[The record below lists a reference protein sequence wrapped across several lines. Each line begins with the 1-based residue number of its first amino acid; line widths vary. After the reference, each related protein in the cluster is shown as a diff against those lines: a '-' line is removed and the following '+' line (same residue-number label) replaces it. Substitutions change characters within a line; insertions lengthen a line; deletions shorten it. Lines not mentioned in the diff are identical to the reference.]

1 MELTGTEMIVEGLRQ
16 EKVKVIFGIPGAAI
30 MPLYDTFG
38 KYDELPFRN
47 ILTRHEQG
55 AAHAADGYARATGEV
70 GVCVVTSGPGATN
83 LVTGIANAHM
93 DSIPLVVITGQVP
106 TAMVGNDV
114 FQEVDITGITLPITK
129 HNYIV
134 RKVEELPS
142 IIKEAFYIARTGRPG
157 PVLID
162 LPKDV
167 QQSKADFIYP
177 DKVNRRGYKPSF
189 KGHLKQ
195 IKIAAKKIMK
205 AKKPLIVAGGGVI
218 NSNAT
223 SELFNMAIKTNTPVV
238 NTFMGIGS
246 FPKNHPLF
254 LGMLG
259 MYGQYTSNHSISS
272 SDLIIALGTRFDDR
286 ITGNLNKFCPE
297 AELIHIDIDPAEI
310 GKNITVEIPIVGDLK
325 NILAQINNFLE
336 EKDQA
341 IWLEE
346 VRKFKEK
353 DPANKENDNSLF
365 NSRFIIESL
374 NEFFKGEAIIV
385 TDVGQHQMWAA
396 HYALVNHPRHFISS
410 GGLGTMGFGLPAAI
424 GAKIGCPDKT
434 VVCIAGD
441 GGFQMNIQELATAI
455 DNHLSI
461 IVILMNNG
469 YLGMVRQLQ
478 ELFCEKRYVSTL
490 LSGNPDFVKVV
501 QAYGGIGFYV
511 DKREDLIP
519 ILREVSKKDE
529 FVLIDCHIPKEE
541 NIFPLVKPDASI
553 NQMIG
558 VD

>member
-1 MELTGTEMIVEGLRQ
+1 MELTGTEIIVESLKQ
-16 EKVKVIFGIPGAAI
+16 EKAKVIFGIPGAAI

-38 KYDELPFRN
+38 QYEKLPFKN

-83 LVTGIANAHM
+83 LITGLANAHM
-93 DSIPLVVITGQVP
+93 DSVPLVAITGQVP

-129 HNYIV
+129 HNYIA
-134 RKVEELPS
+134 RKVEDLPS

-162 LPKDV
+162 LPKDI
-167 QQSKADFIYP
+167 QQDKTNFNYP
-177 DKVNRRGYKPSF
+177 EKVNRRGYKPSY

-195 IKIAAKKIMK
+195 IRIAAKKMMK
-205 AKKPLIVAGGGVI
+205 AKKPVIIAGGGVV
-218 NSNAT
+218 NSNAA
-223 SELFNMAIKTNTPVV
+223 SELLNIAIKTNTPVL

-259 MYGQYTSNHSISS
+259 MYGQYTANQAVSS
-272 SDLIIALGTRFDDR
+272 ADLIIALGTRFDDR

-297 AELIHIDIDPAEI
+297 AEVIHIDIDPAEI

-325 NILAQINNFLE
+325 NILAQLNNYLE
-336 EKDQA
+336 EKEHS
-341 IWLEE
+341 IWLNEID
-346 VRKFKEK
+346 RIKEK
-353 DPANKENDNSLF
+353 DVVNKEIDDSLLG
-365 NSRFIIESL
+365 SRFIIECL
-374 NEFFKGEAIIV
+374 NEFFDGEAIVV

-410 GGLGTMGFGLPAAI
+410 GGLGAMGFGLPAAI

-434 VVCIAGD
+434 VICITGD

-455 DNHLSI
+455 DNHLPI

-478 ELFCEKRYVSTL
+478 ELFYEKRYVSTL
-490 LSGNPDFVKVV
+490 LSGNPDFIKVV
-501 QAYGGIGFYV
+501 EGYGGTGFRV
-511 DKREDLIP
+511 NKRDQFLPALE
-519 ILREVSKKDE
+519 KAFNKNE

-541 NIFPLVKPDASI
+541 NIFPLVKPDSSI